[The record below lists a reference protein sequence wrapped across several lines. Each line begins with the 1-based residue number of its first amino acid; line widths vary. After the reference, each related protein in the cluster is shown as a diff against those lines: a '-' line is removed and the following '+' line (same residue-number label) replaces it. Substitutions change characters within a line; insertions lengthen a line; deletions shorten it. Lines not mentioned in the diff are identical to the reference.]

1 MEISGKPP
9 DLCYSPLIVENISPE
24 QVRAEVRRFWK
35 VYCSKR
41 QDEFADLYFPD
52 ATVLEI
58 DARRVE
64 PALLMVA
71 RRARELFSPLS
82 SLNAELGSID
92 VQILEPGV
100 AVASYGLHFHL
111 VRVVANGKRFE
122 SDMPV
127 TRVTHVFQRDQNGTL
142 RIIHEHMSAGRVS
155 PPQELPDSAG

>member
-1 MEISGKPP
+1 MTGSAQPP
-9 DLCYSPLIVENISPE
+9 IAAEISPE

-35 VYCSKR
+35 VYCSKSK
-41 QDEFADLYFPD
+41 DEFAELYFPE

-71 RRARELFSPLS
+71 RRARELFSPQA
-82 SLNAELGSID
+82 SLNAKLGSID
-92 VQILEPGV
+92 VQVLEPGV

-111 VRVVANGKRFE
+111 VRVAANNKRFE

-127 TRVTHVFQRDQNGTL
+127 TRVTHVFQRDQNGAL

-155 PPQELPDSAG
+155 PPKELAGPTA

>member
-1 MEISGKPP
+1 M
-9 DLCYSPLIVENISPE
+9 DDISPE
-24 QVRAEVRRFWK
+24 QVRNEVRKFWK

-41 QDEFADLYFPD
+41 EDEFAKLYFPE
-52 ATVLEI
+52 ATILEI

-82 SLNAELGSID
+82 SLNAELGRID
-92 VQILEPGV
+92 VQILEPGI

-111 VRVVANGKRFE
+111 VRVSASGKRFE

-127 TRVTHVFQRDQNGTL
+127 TRVTQVFQRDQSGAL
-142 RIIHEHMSAGRVS
+142 RILHEHMSAGRVS
-155 PPQELPDSAG
+155 PPKELSDSDQ